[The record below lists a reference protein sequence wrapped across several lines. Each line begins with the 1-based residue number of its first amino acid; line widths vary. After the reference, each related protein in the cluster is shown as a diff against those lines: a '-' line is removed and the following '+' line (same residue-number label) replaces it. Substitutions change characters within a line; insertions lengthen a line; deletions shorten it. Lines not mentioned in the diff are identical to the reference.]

1 MSESDPYFDVIEPR
15 RPGRPRKAEPGSAV
29 MTWIPASEHDRLI
42 QLAKMRGESVSTTVR
57 LLLKSRTF
65 P

>member
-15 RPGRPRKAEPGSAV
+15 KPGRPRKAEPGSAI
-29 MTWIPASEHDRLI
+29 MTWVPASEHDRI
-42 QLAKMRGESVSTTVR
+42 VKLASQRGESVSTTVR
-57 LLLKSRTF
+57 LLLKSRQF